1 MTRTIDFL
9 GVKRIAIGV
18 SLAVIAG
25 GIVSL
30 VLKGGPSLG
39 IDFRGGVHVIA
50 KFAQPV
56 SPDDITATLQEAG
69 LSRPKV
75 IAAPENEMLID
86 SVVEEAGV
94 GQKIVQTLRAKLPV
108 QDISITE
115 VGANVGRDLRRIG
128 IISTILSLGL
138 MLIYISIRF
147 QWRYAV
153 GAVVATGHDI
163 IITLGLFS
171 VLNLEVNLPTLA
183 AFLTV
188 VGYSVNDTIV
198 IFDRIRENQRLMRGI
213 RLQDLMNVSITQTLS
228 RTLLT
233 SLATLFVVGVIFVV
247 SGPGELQTFSVA
259 MIFGIIVGT
268 FSSIYIASPI
278 VMLLQPRVSLAD

>member
-9 GVKRIAIGV
+9 GVKRIAIGI
-18 SLAVIAG
+18 SLAIIAA

-30 VLKGGPSLG
+30 AAKGGPSLG

-50 KFAQPV
+50 KFSAPV
-56 SPDDITATLQEAG
+56 SPDDVATALQTAG
-69 LSRPKV
+69 VTRPKV
-75 IAAPENEMLID
+75 VAAPDNEVVID
-86 SVVEEAGV
+86 TVVDEAGA
-94 GQKIVQTLRAKLPV
+94 GQKIVQTLRASLPV
-108 QDISITE
+108 QDIAITE

-128 IISTILSLGL
+128 IISTVLSLGL
-138 MLIYISIRF
+138 MLLYISIRF

-153 GAVVATGHDI
+153 GAVIATGHDI
-163 IITLGLFS
+163 LITLGLFS
-171 VLNLEVNLPTLA
+171 ILNLEVNLPTLA

-213 RLQDLMNVSITQTLS
+213 RLHDLMNTSITQTLS

-233 SLATLFVVGVIFVV
+233 SLATLFVVGVIFAV
-247 SGPGELQTFSVA
+247 SGAGELQTFSLA
-259 MIFGIIVGT
+259 MIFGIIIGT
-268 FSSIYIASPI
+268 FSSIYIASP
-278 VMLLQPRVSLAD
+278 VVLWLQPRVSLAD